1 VRLLLVDDDPG
12 LRTLVRATFDEGDV
26 EIVEAASAEEARA
39 AIARQPPDVVV
50 LDVRMPGES
59 GIELCRRLKSDAATA
74 DARVV
79 LLSGSHELAQ
89 REAAAAGADAFVAKP
104 FSPLQL
110 LAAVERV
117 SGGRRSFPL
126 GEVEP
131 RGRDNEQLL
140 LYARDLRHLLQLER
154 SHRRLVEEA
163 YRDTA
168 RALADALASKDSGTS
183 VHSQRV
189 QRYAMALAGAVEPR
203 LAADRSIE
211 YGFLLHDVGK
221 IGVPDRI
228 LLKPGPLD
236 FDERRTMQAH
246 ALIGDQMLRGVSILS
261 GDGIAVVRSHHERW
275 DGRGYPD
282 ALAGT
287 DIPLAARLFAVADA
301 LDAMTSDRPYRRA
314 LSWEHASAE
323 IVAQC
328 GAQFD
333 PLVVEAFLGLEAD
346 LQQISA
352 ALAAA

>member
-1 VRLLLVDDDPG
+1 LLVDDDPG
-12 LRTLVRATFDEGDV
+12 LRTLVRATFDEDGV

-39 AIARQPPDVVV
+39 AISARPPDVIV

-59 GIELCRRLKSDAATA
+59 GIDLCRELKADAGTA
-74 DARVV
+74 DAAIV
-79 LLSGSHELAQ
+79 LLTGSPEVAP
-89 REAAAAGADAFVAKP
+89 RVAAKAGADALVVKP

-117 SGGRRSFPL
+117 SGGRRTYPL
-126 GEVEP
+126 GKAEP
-131 RGRDNEQLL
+131 ERRDSEQLL
-140 LYARDLRHLLQLER
+140 MYARDLKHLLELER
-154 SHRRLVEEA
+154 SHRRIVEEA

-189 QRYAMALAGAVEPR
+189 QRYAMALAETVEPR
-203 LAADRSIE
+203 LAHDPSVE

-236 FDERRTMQAH
+236 RDERGAMQEH
-246 ALIGDQMLRGVSILS
+246 ALIGDQMLRGVSLLR
-261 GDGIAVVRSHHERW
+261 GEGIAVVRSHHERW

-282 ALAGT
+282 GLAGT
-287 DIPLAARLFAVADA
+287 EIPLAARLFAVADA
-301 LDAMTSDRPYRRA
+301 LDAMTNDRPYRRA
-314 LSWEHASAE
+314 MSWERAATE
-323 IVAQC
+323 IFEQS
-328 GAQFD
+328 GSQFD
-333 PLVVEAFLGLEAD
+333 PAVVEAFREREPELRRMRR
-346 LQQISA
+346 

>member
-1 VRLLLVDDDPG
+1 LLVDDDPG
-12 LRTLVRATFDEGDV
+12 LRTLVRATFDEVDV

-39 AIARQPPDVVV
+39 AIAECTPDVIV

-59 GIELCRRLKSDAATA
+59 GIELCRELKSGAHAA

-89 REAAAAGADAFVAKP
+89 REAADAGADAFVAKP

-117 SGGRRSFPL
+117 SGGRRSYPL

-131 RGRDNEQLL
+131 PGRDNEQLL
-140 LYARDLRHLLQLER
+140 MYARDLRHLLQLER

-168 RALADALASKDSGTS
+168 RALADALASKDTGTS
-183 VHSQRV
+183 DHSQRV
-189 QRYAMALAGAVEPR
+189 QRYAMD
-203 LAADRSIE
+203 LAATVERRLVGDAAVE

-236 FDERRTMQAH
+236 FEERTSMQRH
-246 ALIGDQMLRGVSILS
+246 AVIGADMLRGVSLLR
-261 GDGIAVVRSHHERW
+261 GEGIAVVRSHHERW

-282 ALAGT
+282 GLAGT
-287 DIPLAARLFAVADA
+287 EIPLAARLFAVADA

-314 LSWEHASAE
+314 LSWEHAAAE
-323 IVAQC
+323 ILANS
-328 GAQFD
+328 GTQFD
-333 PLVVEAFLGLEAD
+333 PRVVDAFREREPELRT
-346 LQQISA
+346 ISRS
-352 ALAAA
+352 LAAA